1 MGHMEKIEDR
11 SEKCCYYLP
20 LHAVIKPNSLIT
32 KTKVVFDA
40 SAITTSGLSL
50 NNILLCRPTVQC
62 DLYSILL
69 RFRIHAVVLTTDIE
83 KMYRQVLVAPDDQD
97 LQRICTSL
105 ILKNP

>member
-1 MGHMEKIEDR
+1 MTSFLSICSWGTWKKLRI
-11 SEKCCYYLP
+11 
-20 LHAVIKPNSLIT
+20 
-32 KTKVVFDA
+32 VVKNVVTIYPFMQ
-40 SAITTSGLSL
+40 
-50 NNILLCRPTVQC
+50 PTVQC